1 MNNLMVN
8 RNEQERFQESSP
20 VVIKVIGTGGGG
32 SNGVNAMIDY
42 GLHGVEFIVINT
54 DVQDLKKSR
63 ASRKIQIG
71 SKYTGGRG
79 AGGKPDVGEKAANED
94 IDQIDEA
101 VKGANMVFLT
111 AGLGG
116 GTGTGSAPIIAQEA
130 KKCGAL
136 VVGVVTKP
144 FEFEGAYRMRL
155 AEDGINKLKD
165 IVDTLIVIPNQ
176 QLLSVVDRRTP
187 IKEAF
192 LKVDDILR
200 QGVQGIS
207 DIINE
212 TGLINIDFA
221 DAETVMRGQGYAIM
235 GIGYGSGDNRTSEA
249 ATAAMDNPLLEGISF
264 EGASRILIN
273 VSGGDDFS
281 LVELHEVVSFI
292 TANAAP
298 NAVIISGASIDPN
311 LQDQLRVTVIATGFE
326 SEVAARQTQKKAPMI
341 ETAKPK
347 ENDVID
353 ITEFEKMRNRTTR
366 RPDYL
371 PQRNTNTFQEEDLD
385 VPTLIRD
392 QKFMMNKHSSFE
404 RQNRQGTA
412 DRNLSGRTGTDNRE
426 L

>member
-20 VVIKVIGTGGGG
+20 VLIKVIGTGGGG

-42 GLHGVEFIVINT
+42 GLRGVEFIVVNT

-63 ASRKIQIG
+63 APKKIQIG
-71 SKYTGGRG
+71 SKFTGGRG

-94 IDQIDEA
+94 IDQIVEA

-130 KKCGAL
+130 KKAGAL

-144 FEFEGAYRMRL
+144 FEFEGSYRMRL
-155 AEDGINKLKD
+155 AEEGIGRLRD

-176 QLLSVVDRRTP
+176 QLLNIVERRTP

-221 DAETVMRGQGYAIM
+221 DAETIMRGQGYAIM

-249 ATAAMDNPLLEGISF
+249 ATAAMDNPLLEGTSF
-264 EGASRILIN
+264 EGASRILVN
-273 VSGGDDFS
+273 VSGGEDFS
-281 LVELHEVVSFI
+281 LVELHEVVSII
-292 TANAAP
+292 TANAAS
-298 NAVIISGASIDPN
+298 NAVIISGASIDSN
-311 LQDQLRVTVIATGFE
+311 LQEQLRVTVIATGFE
-326 SEVAARQTQKKAPMI
+326 TGAASPAKKAPVI
-341 ETAKPK
+341 ETVKPK

-353 ITEFEKMRNRTTR
+353 ITEFEKMRNRTSR

-371 PQRNTNTFQEEDLD
+371 PQRNTFQEEDLD

-392 QKFMMNKHSSFE
+392 QKFMAGKNLSFE
-404 RQNRQGTA
+404 KQGRQDPA
-412 DRNLSGRTGTDNRE
+412 ERNLSGRTGTDNRD

>member
-1 MNNLMVN
+1 MNNLIIN

-32 SNGVNAMIDY
+32 SNGVNAMIEY
-42 GLHGVEFIVINT
+42 GLRGVEFIVINT

-63 ASRKIQIG
+63 APKKIQIG

-79 AGGKPDVGEKAANED
+79 AGGKPDIGEKAANED

-101 VKGANMVFLT
+101 VKGSNMVFLT

-144 FEFEGAYRMRL
+144 FDFEGAYRMRL
-155 AEDGINKLKD
+155 AEEGIEKLKE

-281 LVELHEVVSFI
+281 LVELHEVVSLI

-298 NAVIISGASIDPN
+298 DAIIISGASIDSN
-311 LQDQLRVTVIATGFE
+311 LQDQLRVTVVATGFE
-326 SEVAARQTQKKAPMI
+326 NEAASRAQKKAPVI
-341 ETAKPK
+341 ETAKSK

-371 PQRNTNTFQEEDLD
+371 PQRNTAFQEEDLD

-392 QKFMMNKHSSFE
+392 QKFMMNKNPSFE
-404 RQNRQGTA
+404 KQHKQGTP
-412 DRNLSGRTGTDNRE
+412 DRNPSGRTGTDNRE
-426 L
+426 F

>member
-1 MNNLMVN
+1 
-8 RNEQERFQESSP
+8 
-20 VVIKVIGTGGGG
+20 
-32 SNGVNAMIDY
+32 
-42 GLHGVEFIVINT
+42 
-54 DVQDLKKSR
+54 
-63 ASRKIQIG
+63 
-71 SKYTGGRG
+71 
-79 AGGKPDVGEKAANED
+79 
-94 IDQIDEA
+94 
-101 VKGANMVFLT
+101 MVFLT

-155 AEDGINKLKD
+155 AEEGINKLKD

-187 IKEAF
+187 IREAF

-249 ATAAMDNPLLEGISF
+249 ATAAMDNPLLEGTSF

-298 NAVIISGASIDPN
+298 EAVIISGASIDTN

-326 SEVAARQTQKKAPMI
+326 SEVARQTQKKAPMI
-341 ETAKPK
+341 ETVKPK

-371 PQRNTNTFQEEDLD
+371 PQRNTFQEDDLD

-392 QKFMMNKHSSFE
+392 QKFMVNKHSSFE
-404 RQNRQGTA
+404 KQNRQGTT
-412 DRNLSGRTGTDNRE
+412 DRNPSGRTGTDNRE